1 MKLKMKKIV
10 NHIYVVLV
18 DLRNAV
24 NKKKTPKNENTDKV
38 IYYC

>member
-10 NHIYVVLV
+10 KHIYVVLV

-24 NKKKTPKNENTDKV
+24 NKKNSQK
-38 IYYC
+38 